1 MAPQAFLG
9 VTIEVDMASMKKNLM
24 SRMDAKRA
32 TTAQKA
38 DYMMVLRE
46 TVRDKY
52 PDKNRKQIRALIH
65 GK

>member
-1 MAPQAFLG
+1 
-9 VTIEVDMASMKKNLM
+9 MASMKKNLM

-38 DYMMVLRE
+38 DSMMVLRE
-46 TVRDKY
+46 TVREKY
-52 PDKNRKQIRALIH
+52 PTKNRKQIRALIH

>member
-32 TTAQKA
+32 TPAQKA
-38 DYMMVLRE
+38 DSMMVLRE

-52 PDKNRKQIRALIH
+52 PAKNRKQIRALIH